1 MFGFDTILIAEKGR
15 ETLYTEHYP
24 FLYEQI
30 KVLDKF
36 QDMLNEDFQNWLIEE
51 RGIFIPNRSFSSY
64 IPIDD
69 IEERWRIP
77 TFGSISLL
85 RTEDRGFEKGQYYL
99 LKKAGILTPR
109 QIKSWEEIDCLV
121 VVKVQHAKKPL
132 ERAFFY
138 VSSPKEFLKESKK
151 LLKMGIITA
160 EGLAKARI
168 EEFALGPVFNTNS
181 HVHALKNIFGNFS
194 FVGFAGRIQS
204 NKGGFLELPAREQL
218 KINVPNTNQEVGH
231 EGRTMRESLKIH
243 ALEAVKKFI
252 KICQQ
257 IYPPGMIGMCGLQ
270 GILVEIDGK
279 IYYVLFDVSPRV
291 PGDPIIGPTSPEM
304 RILNIKLAKLGFN
317 AKIEDPLD
325 MTMLEIEEAH
335 KRGRL
340 PEIVT

>member
-69 IEERWRIP
+69 IE
-77 TFGSISLL
+77 
-85 RTEDRGFEKGQYYL
+85 
-99 LKKAGILTPR
+99 
-109 QIKSWEEIDCLV
+109 
-121 VVKVQHAKKPL
+121 
-132 ERAFFY
+132 
-138 VSSPKEFLKESKK
+138 
-151 LLKMGIITA
+151 
-160 EGLAKARI
+160 
-168 EEFALGPVFNTNS
+168 
-181 HVHALKNIFGNFS
+181 
-194 FVGFAGRIQS
+194 VGFAGRIQS